1 MANEEY
7 YKRQIER
14 LNAKIRELEG
24 KIAVDDLTKILSR
37 RGLEDALKIFTNE
50 VDYQLK
56 NPDRRQLLSI
66 KSLSVLFI
74 DIDHF
79 KQVNDT
85 YGHKGG
91 DVVLQQL
98 AATVR
103 NSLRGIDVVGRYG
116 GEEIV
121 VGLIGAEVQH
131 AQQIAEDLRTKI
143 ATHTIE
149 LDDAKV
155 QVTVSI
161 GVASM
166 KPGLALHDLLDNAD
180 KALYQAK
187 NSGRNRV
194 EVYA

>member
-14 LNAKIRELEG
+14 LNTKIRELEG

-85 YGHKGG
+85 YGHKAG

-149 LDDAKV
+149 LDDDKV

-161 GVASM
+161 GVATM